1 VSVGVQNLEKN
12 YRDFQF
18 RVTHL
23 DPIIAPEMHQQ
34 EKSRAAAP
42 MQKEL
47 MSDLG
52 NGLCLDSENW
62 LSAYNIVT
70 LLIVATLREN

>member
-1 VSVGVQNLEKN
+1 MFSKLSTATVSTGNFASVGVQNLEKN

-52 NGLCLDSENW
+52 NGLCLDSEN
-62 LSAYNIVT
+62 
-70 LLIVATLREN
+70 